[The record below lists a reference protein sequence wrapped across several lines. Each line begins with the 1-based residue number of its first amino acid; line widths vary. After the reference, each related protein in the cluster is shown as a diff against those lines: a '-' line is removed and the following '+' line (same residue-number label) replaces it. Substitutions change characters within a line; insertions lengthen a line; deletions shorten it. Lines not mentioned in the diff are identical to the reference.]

1 MLNKIVTVMRKGFNN
16 LKRGFDEMLDI
27 RREELEKYIKAGA
40 TIVDVR
46 SPQEYREGHID
57 GAINLPVYDIKG
69 NVQNILKDKNEIVVL
84 YCSGGERS
92 KKAQDKLRKMGYT
105 NVYAVYNGIEE

>member
-1 MLNKIVTVMRKGFNN
+1 M
-16 LKRGFDEMLDI
+16 
-27 RREELEKYIKAGA
+27 
-40 TIVDVR
+40 
-46 SPQEYREGHID
+46 
-57 GAINLPVYDIKG
+57 PVYDIKR

-105 NVYAVYNGIEE
+105 NVY